1 LNYLLIS
8 TNKYGYRPSPRV
20 IPEDEMQNL
29 ITFMSQAS
37 RDLVLEYYALD
48 TNSVDPVTF
57 QASPVYL
64 LRPTNEI
71 HDFWGRINEVTK
83 ILRDCA
89 LQLWPNSFSE
99 MNAPSSRH
107 RIKYYFFSITEEEIH
122 NGMYW
127 VPEHLQ
133 AANVRVCRRI
143 LIHPD
148 KSPISHDSPKALPAW
163 PTSEIFN
170 YVDADSDS
178 QSLLQQQQD
187 SIKRCFNNSLDI
199 CYKEFSPVPLLSQQS
214 FQKFEFNPCH
224 PEHADY
230 LNQFAIHTTN
240 CLLDSLVFANENL
253 AVENHPLMDEICYHW
268 KYALDCLESYC
279 SYSDVDDTQTHIR
292 RYMESSSTSSIFVLH
307 GTSGCGKTCAFGYNS
322 PSVNST
328 AGDHSLQ
335 TGSEVTY
342 RNSVVTADSVT
353 TSDIVATATHASQSG

>member
-1 LNYLLIS
+1 
-8 TNKYGYRPSPRV
+8 
-20 IPEDEMQNL
+20 MQNL